1 MRLHTSIPP
10 RKDGTVTVAGLDRK
24 TYHLT
29 RGDDGQLSGDVDH
42 EPTVVV
48 LIASRQFWP
57 ADEADFDDA
66 MRLAEQRDD
75 GDTFPDDDDD
85 DDDEIPA
92 GGMPVELDTPP
103 APPKAAK
110 AKAKGGK

>member
-24 TYHLT
+24 TYRFT
-29 RGDDGQLSGDVDH
+29 PGEDGQLSGDVEH

-57 ADEADFDDA
+57 VDEADFDDA
-66 MRLAEQRDD
+66 MRLAKQRDD
-75 GDTFPDDDDD
+75 GDTFPDD